1 MWFEL
6 LITGIS
12 SGSLA
17 SIVTWFISAGKRNND
32 FISELQN
39 SIHILSSNY
48 TETLNKLVEVQRQN
62 AELLMNQEQLKL
74 DVEKLS
80 KENAKLIAKINELN
94 KRLKNNIDEKNNDS
108 DNTAAG
114 GSRSDNK

>member
-1 MWFEL
+1 MWLEL

-17 SIVTWFISAGKRNND
+17 GVVTWIFSTRKRNND
-32 FISELQN
+32 FISDLQN

-48 TETLNKLVEVQRQN
+48 AETLNKLVEVQRQN
-62 AELLMNQEQLKL
+62 AELLVNQEQLKL

-80 KENAKLIAKINELN
+80 KENTKLIAKINELN
-94 KRLKNNIDEKNNDS
+94 KRLKNNIDEKNNDL
-108 DNTAAG
+108 DAADG
-114 GSRSDNK
+114 GSRADNK